1 MHWWASFKKKC
12 YPTRISDVQ
21 YTQRHIV
28 TNHCDRCITLMLI
41 HVYNLGNWTQEGCS
55 TLTSNSIVLLPPLN
69 APVSLLVLIIFSSN
83 NILKKILTVMILEK
97 HSSYFVY
104 WVLYMCIHTILY
116 IEITQ
121 NLGQII
127 HTGHMMY

>member
-1 MHWWASFKKKC
+1 M
-12 YPTRISDVQ
+12 
-21 YTQRHIV
+21 
-28 TNHCDRCITLMLI
+28 TNHCDPCITLMLI

-55 TLTSNSIVLLPPLN
+55 TLTSNSIVLLAPLN

-104 WVLYMCIHTILY
+104 
-116 IEITQ
+116 
-121 NLGQII
+121 
-127 HTGHMMY
+127 

>member
-12 YPTRISDVQ
+12 YPTRISNVQ

-28 TNHCDRCITLMLI
+28 TNHCGRCITLILI

-55 TLTSNSIVLLPPLN
+55 TLTSNSIVLLPHLN

-97 HSSYFVY
+97 H